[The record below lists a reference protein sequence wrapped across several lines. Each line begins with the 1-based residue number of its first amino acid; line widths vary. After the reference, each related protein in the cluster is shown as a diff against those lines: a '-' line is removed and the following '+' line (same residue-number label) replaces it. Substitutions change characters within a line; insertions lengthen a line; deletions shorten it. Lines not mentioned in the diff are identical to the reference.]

1 MPLPHSNSIP
11 LGSVAVLAWGARS
24 NGRLHL
30 SIWRTYVEY
39 CPKIFSKSERCW
51 RLSPRNIHATLE
63 SSPRFDPKHG
73 TETTFIGVLARL
85 PALDW
90 PRKQGRRPDF
100 EPLSNDHNEMSNSSP
115 SNATAINLGIV
126 MKALENLPAD
136 IQTLFRYHFEKGL
149 SHSKIAKE
157 TGLPLG
163 TVKTCLRSG
172 LLELLFS

>member
-1 MPLPHSNSIP
+1 MEDCISQYGELMWSIVRKYSRNQSDAED
-11 LGSVAVLAWGARS
+11 LVQ
-24 NGRLHL
+24 
-30 SIWRTYVEY
+30 E
-39 CPKIFSKSERCW
+39 IFTSLWK
-51 RLSPRNIHATLE
+51 AA
-63 SSPRFDPKHG
+63 PRFDPKHG

-149 SHSKIAKE
+149 SHRKN
-157 TGLPLG
+157 
-163 TVKTCLRSG
+163 C
-172 LLELLFS
+172 

>member
-1 MPLPHSNSIP
+1 MEDCISQYGGLIRSIVRKYSRNQSDAED
-11 LGSVAVLAWGARS
+11 LVQ
-24 NGRLHL
+24 
-30 SIWRTYVEY
+30 E
-39 CPKIFSKSERCW
+39 IFTSLWK
-51 RLSPRNIHATLE
+51 AA
-63 SSPRFDPKHG
+63 PRFDPKHG

>member
-1 MPLPHSNSIP
+1 MWSIVRKYSRNQSDAED
-11 LGSVAVLAWGARS
+11 LVQ
-24 NGRLHL
+24 
-30 SIWRTYVEY
+30 E
-39 CPKIFSKSERCW
+39 IFTSLWK
-51 RLSPRNIHATLE
+51 AA
-63 SSPRFDPKHG
+63 PRFDTKHG
-73 TETTFIGVLARL
+73 TETTFIGMLARRR
-85 PALDW
+85 ALDW

-172 LLELLFS
+172 LLELLLS